1 MISKVHRSLV
11 EGVVFA
17 LTETF
22 IANRKSDKVLAQ
34 LFKQNKKWGSR
45 DRGFIAENT
54 YDIVRWWRSI
64 TEALGINYLQIK
76 GFQIWYVVKAWL
88 HLQGYDITSYKEW
101 DKVDVSDFISKFKLS
116 KSQRVLK
123 ASIPD
128 WLDNVGLE
136 FLGEEQWEQKLS
148 SINDQ
153 APVFI
158 RANLFKNDA
167 ISLQSILSN
176 EGIETEL
183 VKGAKNSLKLTK
195 RQNIFIS
202 QAFKDGR
209 FEVQDPGSQLIV
221 ELVDV
226 KPGLRV
232 VDACAGAGGK
242 SLYLSNLMENKGQ
255 LISLDIEQW
264 KLEEL
269 KKRARRNGAHN
280 IETRLIEAKTIKRLK
295 NSADRL
301 LLDVPCTG
309 LGTLRR
315 NPDAKWKLSKEF
327 LDKVVVTQAEILQ
340 NYAGIVRKGGKM
352 VYATCSILP
361 IENELQV
368 QKFLQHNP
376 DWVLIEEKWTDTA
389 NTSFDGFYM
398 ALIQHKE

>member
-1 MISKVHRSLV
+1 VCS
-11 EGVVFA
+11 
-17 LTETF
+17 
-22 IANRKSDKVLAQ
+22 SDLK
-34 LFKQNKKWGSR
+34 N
-45 DRGFIAENT
+45 
-54 YDIVRWWRSI
+54 
-64 TEALGINYLQIK
+64 
-76 GFQIWYVVKAWL
+76 
-88 HLQGYDITSYKEW
+88 
-101 DKVDVSDFISKFKLS
+101 
-116 KSQRVLK
+116 QRVLK

-128 WLDNVGLE
+128 WLDIVGLE
-136 FLGEEQWEQKLS
+136 LLGAEQWEHELL

-167 ISLQSILSN
+167 VSLQAILGN

-183 VKGAKNSLKLTK
+183 VEGAKNSLRLSK

-221 ELVDV
+221 DLLDV

-280 IETRLIEAKTIKRLK
+280 IETRLIEAKTIKRIK

-340 NYAGIVRKGGKM
+340 NYAGMVRKGGKM

-368 QKFLQHNP
+368 QKFLQNNP
-376 DWVLIEEKWTDTA
+376 DWIMIEEKWTDTA

-398 ALIQHKE
+398 ALIQQKE